1 MERLKRALEQCERAA
16 GTLISILREKETEI
30 VRDATIQRFEYTF
43 EAVWKTLKLYL
54 KEQEGIV
61 AGSPKECFRQALAVG
76 LVNKEECETGLAM
89 VNDHN
94 LTSHTYME
102 AVAKLIYS
110 RVGGYSK
117 LIQALLKRMKTRSF
131 SDSSSGT

>member
-16 GTLISILREKETEI
+16 RTLLAIFQEKETEI

-43 EAVWKTLKLYL
+43 EAVWKALKLYL
-54 KEQEGIV
+54 EEQEGII

-76 LVNKEECETGLAM
+76 LVSKEECETGLAM
-89 VNDHN
+89 VNDRN

-102 AVAKLIYS
+102 SVSKLIYS
-110 RVGGYSK
+110 RVRGYAELMK
-117 LIQALLKRMKTRSF
+117 ILLERIKARSF
-131 SDSSSGT
+131 Q